1 MTSRHMSCWECRGNI
16 SRRWHR
22 AKKKGKFQCHVCY
35 EMSKRQKK
43 MARHLPEQ
51 SKLLPGR
58 RSLKKQLF
66 QKRKTE
72 GKPLS
77 AYGFGLTIVQNC
89 NYLSLATHLRMVPS
103 IRHEGCVYQRGDIVS
118 LTDDSTHLTY
128 YARIDEVLVSSDD
141 FGFFGISWLV
151 PKVEGALL
159 GPFRDENFELSYIH
173 PVFVPV
179 DRFKFIKTAT

>member
-1 MTSRHMSCWECRGNI
+1 
-16 SRRWHR
+16 
-22 AKKKGKFQCHVCY
+22 
-35 EMSKRQKK
+35 MSKRQKK

-77 AYGFGLTIVQNC
+77 AYGFVSFDDLPTFSQNLLLKGLTIVQNC